1 MDIKVKR
8 IFKGDKHTI
17 GNLYINDKFV
27 CDTIE
32 DTDRGL
38 KQDMDNN
45 EISKL
50 KIQDQTAI
58 PTGKY
63 KVTLDIQSPS
73 FSKKPYYLNF
83 CNGYLPR
90 LENVPGF
97 SGILI
102 HRGVDQNHSSGCII
116 VGYNTI
122 KGKVTNSQKAF
133 ETVYSML
140 KEADDNEENIYITIE

>member
-8 IFKGDKHTI
+8 IFKGDKYTI

-32 DTDRGL
+32 DVDRGL
-38 KQDMDNN
+38 KQNMDNT

-58 PTGKY
+58 PTGRY
-63 KVTLDIQSPS
+63 KVTLSVQSPS

-133 ETVYSML
+133 ETVYNML

>member
-8 IFKGDKHTI
+8 IFKGDKYTI

-32 DTDRGL
+32 DVDRGL
-38 KQDMDNN
+38 KQNMDNI

-63 KVTLDIQSPS
+63 KVTLSVQSPS

-133 ETVYSML
+133 ETVYNML
-140 KEADDNEENIYITIE
+140 KEAYDTGENIYITIE

>member
-8 IFKGDKHTI
+8 IYKGDKYTI
-17 GNLYINDKFV
+17 GNLYINDVFI

-32 DTDRGL
+32 DVDRGL
-38 KQDMDNN
+38 NQDMGNT
-45 EISKL
+45 EISKI
-50 KIQDQTAI
+50 KVQDQTAI

-63 KVTLDIQSPS
+63 KITLSIQSPS

-97 SGILI
+97 TGILI

-133 ETVYSML
+133 ETVYSIL
-140 KEADDNEENIYITIE
+140 KEADDKGENIFITIE

>member
-8 IFKGDKHTI
+8 IFKGDKYTI

-32 DTDRGL
+32 DVDRGL
-38 KQDMDNN
+38 KQNMDNT

-63 KVTLDIQSPS
+63 KVTLSVQSPS

-133 ETVYSML
+133 ETVYTML

>member
-8 IFKGDKHTI
+8 IFKGDKYTI

-32 DTDRGL
+32 DVDRGL
-38 KQDMDNN
+38 KQNMDNS
-45 EISKL
+45 EILQL
-50 KIQDQTAI
+50 KVQDQTAI

-63 KVTLDIQSPS
+63 KVTLSVQSPS

>member
-8 IFKGDKHTI
+8 IFKGDKYTI

-32 DTDRGL
+32 DVDRGL
-38 KQDMDNN
+38 RQNMDKL

-63 KVTLDIQSPS
+63 KVTLSVQSPS

-133 ETVYSML
+133 ETIYNML

>member
-8 IFKGDKHTI
+8 IFKGDKYTI

-32 DTDRGL
+32 DVDRGL
-38 KQDMDNN
+38 KQNMDNT

-63 KVTLDIQSPS
+63 KVTLSVQSPS

-133 ETVYSML
+133 ETVYNML

>member
-1 MDIKVKR
+1 MKIKLIRKA
-8 IFKGDKHTI
+8 KTDSYTI
-17 GNLYINDKFV
+17 GDLYVNDVFI
-27 CDTIE
+27 CNTIE

-38 KQDMDNN
+38 KQDMNSI
-45 EISKL
+45 EISKI
-50 KIQDQTAI
+50 KVQDQTAI

-63 KVTLDIQSPS
+63 KITLSIQSPS

-97 SGILI
+97 TGILI

-140 KEADDNEENIYITIE
+140 KEADDKGENIFITIE